1 MQKEAKFGLL
11 VFSEFPEYKR
21 QCVEF
26 NSFSWK
32 TFTHFSFHAG
42 LSGRGGKG
50 IKQEAERTKGAPSI
64 WEQLPGVY
72 EEPLMF

>member
-1 MQKEAKFGLL
+1 MDPVGNMLWGG
-11 VFSEFPEYKR
+11 
-21 QCVEF
+21 VEGPV
-26 NSFSWK
+26 WGRRV
-32 TFTHFSFHAG
+32 AE
-42 LSGRGGKG
+42 GRGGKG